1 MSDSVPPSVLLAVRV
16 KPRAKRAG
24 LLGRHGDALKVAVR
38 AAPERG
44 HANEEV
50 LVVVARALGLPTDAL
65 AIVSGAG
72 SQSKRLRVSG
82 LTSSELQ
89 TRIDAAL
96 ARDVG

>member
-1 MSDSVPPSVLLAVRV
+1 MSDPVPVSALLAVRV
-16 KPRAKRAG
+16 KPRAKRVG
-24 LLGRHGDALKVAVR
+24 LLGWHGGALKVAVR

-44 HANEEV
+44 HANEE
-50 LVVVARALGLPTDAL
+50 LLAVVARALGLPTGSL
-65 AIVSGAG
+65 QIVAGAS

-96 ARDVG
+96 ASDVG